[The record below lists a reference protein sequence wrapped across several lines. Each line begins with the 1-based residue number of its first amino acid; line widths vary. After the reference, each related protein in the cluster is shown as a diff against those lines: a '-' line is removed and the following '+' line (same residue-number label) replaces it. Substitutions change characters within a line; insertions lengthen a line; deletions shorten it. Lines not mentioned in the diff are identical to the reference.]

1 MRIVFVLVGTSHSGN
16 LGAVAR
22 AIKTMGFDELRLVD
36 TCSPESPE
44 ALARASGAQ
53 DVLESAA
60 RFGRLGEA
68 IADCRAV
75 YGASARARGLS
86 VPMLDSREACEMLVD
101 GMDDMGGGVDTAAV
115 VFGRERSGLT
125 NEELDLCTRH
135 LHIPSNPAFSSLNLG
150 AAVQVVAYELAQAR
164 IRRAP
169 ARGPGAGPDA
179 VSAYTLGERS
189 QAGKR
194 SEARE
199 IEPPADGAAMEHLF
213 EHLQRVMLATG
224 FLDPANP
231 RHLMRRVRGYFERNR
246 PSDNELAILRGILSA
261 TERPKRR
268 DSGPARHNR
277 DHDHDRDGANAE

>member
-22 AIKTMGFDELRLVD
+22 AIKTMGFDQLRLVD
-36 TCSPESPE
+36 TCSPESSE

-60 RFGRLGEA
+60 RFERLGQA
-68 IADCRAV
+68 VADCRAV

-86 VPMLDSREACEMLVD
+86 VPMLDSREACEELVE
-101 GMDDMGGGVDTAAV
+101 GMSGGGVDTAAV

-164 IRRAP
+164 IRRSP
-169 ARGPGAGPDA
+169 AHGPGVGRDA
-179 VSAYTLGERS
+179 PSAYTLGERS

-199 IEPPADGAAMEHLF
+199 TEPPADGAAMEHLF

-277 DHDHDRDGANAE
+277 DHDRDGANAE